1 MFLYF
6 LAKLETLTEDSNFIA
21 AAANITMSLPWNNK
35 QLVESAKVRKKY
47 SWITIY
53 QP

>member
-1 MFLYF
+1 MT

-35 QLVESAKVRKKY
+35 KLVESAKVRTEEEIVTY
-47 SWITIY
+47 I
-53 QP
+53 